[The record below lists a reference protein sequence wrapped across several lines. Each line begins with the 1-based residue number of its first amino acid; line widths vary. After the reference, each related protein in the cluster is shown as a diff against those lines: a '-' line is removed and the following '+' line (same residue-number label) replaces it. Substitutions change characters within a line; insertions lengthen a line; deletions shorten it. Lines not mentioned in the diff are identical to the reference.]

1 MKIQLN
7 SCDAAR
13 PDRRAITSM
22 FEEVADDVDNS
33 LAREYTEYLL
43 DGSTVEIEVSFNTS
57 SAFRALRKLQIDYE
71 IIED

>member
-7 SCDAAR
+7 SCEAAR

-22 FEEVADDVDNS
+22 FEEIADDVDNS
-33 LAREYTEYLL
+33 IAREYTEYLL
-43 DGSTVEIEVSFNTS
+43 DGSTVEIEVSMNTS